1 MACGIQ
7 DYTMYNQLIAFA
19 PEIRGNWKMIPVP
32 GKPDKDGN
40 PRHISVGTGTAAMI
54 LTTTKNPE
62 KSWEFLKWYLDS
74 DIQSTF
80 AIEMESLLGP
90 SAKYATANIEALK
103 KMTWSRD
110 EYNNLLT
117 QMDTVMAVPQV
128 PGGYYLQR
136 VLNFAF
142 NRVYNSSGEQTMA
155 ENPVEVLTEYIPE
168 LNQEIEKKRK
178 ELLRE

>member
-1 MACGIQ
+1 
-7 DYTMYNQLIAFA
+7 
-19 PEIRGNWKMIPVP
+19 
-32 GKPDKDGN
+32 
-40 PRHISVGTGTAAMI
+40 
-54 LTTTKNPE
+54 
-62 KSWEFLKWYLDS
+62 
-74 DIQSTF
+74 
-80 AIEMESLLGP
+80 
-90 SAKYATANIEALK
+90 
-103 KMTWSRD
+103 MTWSRD